1 MDEAI
6 LLFEEK
12 IISKQ
17 HISKKHKCFCTT
29 IYKVSGITGYTY
41 NMSTYMGKAT
51 QNATWT
57 VTATHAT
64 VNQSVT
70 RNLECKGH

>member
-1 MDEAI
+1 
-6 LLFEEK
+6 
-12 IISKQ
+12 
-17 HISKKHKCFCTT
+17 
-29 IYKVSGITGYTY
+29 
-41 NMSTYMGKAT
+41 MGKAT

-70 RNLECKGH
+70 RNFECI